1 MNPKAQAPGK
11 DGEITSRVGVVMD
24 RAEFE
29 RMKSEYYQ
37 LRGWDVATGL
47 QTVQRLVE
55 LDLPEIAKELG
66 RRGLAL

>member
-11 DGEITSRVGVVMD
+11 DGEITSRVGVVVN

-37 LRGWDVATGL
+37 LRGWDVPSGL
-47 QTVQRLVE
+47 QTVKRLKE
-55 LDLPEIAKELG
+55 LDLAEVAHELG
-66 RRGLAL
+66 RKGLAL